1 VILPLSECALALLT
15 CCLVILK
22 YAGRD
27 ATEAYDEIHAP
38 GIAEEGLPS
47 ECFKGVIDPSDEPP
61 SPPPEALNEPPIQ
74 MPVTSQPTTS
84 QPTVTSHSTKPP
96 LESLISV
103 HDFEDVA
110 RQTFTKKT
118 YAFYSSAATDLVA
131 QKSNVQVWRQLLL
144 RPQIL
149 RNVSQVS
156 TKRRILGCDSSA
168 PFFVSPTAMAKLA
181 HPDGELA
188 TARAC
193 GNENIIQCVCL
204 TLIHVCT

>member
-1 VILPLSECALALLT
+1 VTLLILVLAELT
-15 CCLVILK
+15 IGLVILK

-27 ATEAYDEIHAP
+27 ATEAYGEIHAP

-47 ECFKGVIDPSDEPP
+47 DCFKGMIDPGDEPP
-61 SPPPEALNEPPIQ
+61 SIPARERPVDDEA
-74 MPVTSQPTTS
+74 QPMVQS
-84 QPTVTSHSTKPP
+84 RPTRPP

-110 RQTFTKKT
+110 RQTFTPKT
-118 YAFYSSAATDLVA
+118 YAFYSSAATDLVT
-131 QKSNVQVWRQLLL
+131 QQSNIQVWRQLLL

-156 TKRRILGCDSSA
+156 TRRRILGCDSSA

-193 GNENIIQCVCL
+193 GNENIVQCVRAPVPRACAPS
-204 TLIHVCT
+204 